1 MNMIELYEH
10 QSTGD
15 GLALMMVAA
24 LGPVHGDVV
33 RKWVTVQDALL
44 IEAIG
49 RTAED
54 RPEWF
59 PHGKWAVVQNIQAR
73 IYKELRNITW
83 EATHANHH

>member
-33 RKWVTVQDALL
+33 RKTAHKWKPETRQKLYELA
-44 IEAIG
+44 AM
-49 RTAED
+49 RT
-54 RPEWF
+54 WSLKQ
-59 PHGKWAVVQNIQAR
+59 HLQGKIRRSA
-73 IYKELRNITW
+73 
-83 EATHANHH
+83 